1 MDTEQ
6 SRAKLERKMAKA
18 RKTERETEV
27 QKTGKRIAEYSLDES
42 RAVDIDRAS
51 CR

>member
-27 QKTGKRIAEYSLDES
+27 QKTGKRIAEYSLDECP
-42 RAVDIDRAS
+42 AQ
-51 CR
+51 